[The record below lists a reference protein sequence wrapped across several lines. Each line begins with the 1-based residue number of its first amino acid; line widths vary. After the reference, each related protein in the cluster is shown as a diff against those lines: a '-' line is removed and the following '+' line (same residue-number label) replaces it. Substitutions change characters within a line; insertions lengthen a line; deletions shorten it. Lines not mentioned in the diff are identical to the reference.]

1 MLSRFLELFDA
12 MVGLVVSVG
21 GESAGIVGR
30 VHVFCVALCAC
41 NGERGRRRVGNK
53 IHRACFFRRL
63 LAYMRAPMTKAIN
76 KREPSKDIIMAVA
89 VDGGAGNGVRRVR
102 QLK

>member
-1 MLSRFLELFDA
+1 MSF
-12 MVGLVVSVG
+12 G
-21 GESAGIVGR
+21 GESVGR

-41 NGERGRRRVGNK
+41 SGERVRRVGNK